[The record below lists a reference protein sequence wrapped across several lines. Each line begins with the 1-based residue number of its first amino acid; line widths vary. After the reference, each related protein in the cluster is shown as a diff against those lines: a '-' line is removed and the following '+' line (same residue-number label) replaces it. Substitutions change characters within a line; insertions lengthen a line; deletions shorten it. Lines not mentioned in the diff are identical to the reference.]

1 MYSVVMQWLNY
12 HHLLYFWTVAREGSV
27 VRAAETLSLTQPTI
41 SGQIRALED
50 ALGEKLFE
58 RVGRRLVLTEVGRL
72 VFRYADEIFT
82 LGRELLDTLND
93 RPTGR
98 PYRLVVGVA
107 DVMPK
112 LIVRRLIEPALALP
126 EGVQVICR
134 EDKTDR
140 LLAALSLHELDVV
153 LADTPMAPGVSVRAF
168 NHLLGESAVTIFGT
182 RAIAQRLRKG
192 FPRSLDQAP
201 MLLPTENTVVRRSL
215 DQYFAAHDIRPRIV
229 GEIEDSALLKA
240 FGEAGAGAF
249 PGAAVLDKDI
259 CRQFGVQVI
268 GRLDGVRER
277 FYAISVEKKL
287 KHPAVVAISEN
298 ARRQLFG
305 GGEDAGD

>member
-1 MYSVVMQWLNY
+1 MQWLNY

-58 RVGRRLVLTEVGRL
+58 RAGRRLVLTEVGRL
-72 VFRYADEIFT
+72 VFRYAEEIFT

-98 PYRLVVGVA
+98 PYRLVVGIA

-112 LIVRRLIEPALALP
+112 LIVRRLIEPALRLP

-134 EDKTDR
+134 EDKSDR

-153 LADTPMAPGVSVRAF
+153 LADTPMGPGVSVRAF
-168 NHLLGESAVTIFGT
+168 NHLLGESGVTVFGIK
-182 RAIAQRLRKG
+182 ALAQRFRRQ
-192 FPRSLDQAP
+192 FPKSLDQAP

-215 DQYFAAHDIRPRIV
+215 DQFFAAHDIRPRIV
-229 GEIEDSALLKA
+229 GEIEDGALLKS
-240 FGEAGAGAF
+240 FGEAGIGLF
-249 PGAAVLDKDI
+249 PAASVIERDV
-259 CRQFGVQVI
+259 CRQFGVQVV
-268 GRLDGVRER
+268 GRLEQVRER

-298 ARRQLFG
+298 ARQQLFG
-305 GGEDAGD
+305 GGEDAGG